1 MSKYKR
7 LTKTEQLI
15 AVTPVKPIYTNITY
29 EELYRR
35 LEDIEDK
42 IESGELVK
50 STKKLSR

>member
-7 LTKTEQLI
+7 LTKTERLI
-15 AVTPVKPIYTNITY
+15 AVTPVKPIYTSITY